1 MTLRPKVLLVDDQEP
16 NLIAL
21 EATLAGQ
28 DCECS
33 KASSG
38 REALELLLTLAD
50 DVALVLLDV
59 QMPDMD
65 GFEVAEL
72 MRGSERT
79 SSIPIIFVTAALSD
93 HARIFQGYESGAVD
107 FLLKPL
113 DPHVLRSKVGVFLQ
127 LFRQKR
133 QLAERVRELELAQ
146 EHIRESDRKKG
157 EFLAVLSHELRNPLM
172 PIRTS
177 LYLLDRVSPDSA
189 QAKRA
194 LAVIERQAAHL
205 SRLVD
210 DLLDV
215 TRVSRGKIQLRRELV
230 ELCALVRRTL
240 DDHRAA
246 IADEELSLE
255 LEIVDEPL
263 MVHADPTRL
272 AQIVGNLLAN
282 ATKFSLRG
290 GRVQVAVC
298 RQGSQ
303 AVVSVR
309 DQGVGISPE
318 VRSRLFQPFEQADRT
333 LDRSRGGL
341 GLGLALVK
349 TLSELHGGSVEAR
362 SEGVGRGAELVVRL
376 PLCELVGDLPLEV
389 QKRASPPASR
399 RRVLV
404 VEDNLDG
411 AETLKEVLELLGH
424 EVAVVNDGLSVL
436 DRARAFKPEIV
447 LCDIGLP
454 GMDGYDVA
462 RQLRREPQLRDVR
475 LVALTGYAL
484 PEDQQRAFA
493 AGFSEHMAKPVKLE
507 ALERLFADPTQ
518 RAQVL
523 DE

>member
-1 MTLRPKVLLVDDQEP
+1 MTLRPKILLVDDQEP

-38 REALELLLTLAD
+38 RDALELLLRLAD

-79 SSIPIIFVTAALSD
+79 RSIPIIFVTAELSD
-93 HARIFQGYESGAVD
+93 QARIFQGYESGAVD

-113 DPHVLRSKVGVFLQ
+113 DPRVLRSKAAVFLQ
-127 LFRQKR
+127 LFRQRR
-133 QLAERVRELELAQ
+133 QLAERIGELELAEQ
-146 EHIRESDRKKG
+146 RIRDSERQKD
-157 EFLAVLSHELRNPLM
+157 EFLAMLSHELRNPLM

-177 LYLLDRVSPDSA
+177 LYLLDRAEPGSV
-189 QAKRA
+189 QARRA

-215 TRVSRGKIQLRRELV
+215 TRMSRGKIQLRPEL
-230 ELCALVRRTL
+230 LDLAALVSRTV
-240 DDHRAA
+240 DDHRVA
-246 IADEELSLE
+246 IADEELELE
-255 LEIVDEPL
+255 LEIADQPL
-263 MVHADPTRL
+263 LVNADPTRL
-272 AQIVGNLLAN
+272 AQIAGNLLAN
-282 ATKFSLRG
+282 ATKFSLSG
-290 GRVQVAVC
+290 GSIRVTVSREA
-298 RQGSQ
+298 SQ
-303 AVVSVR
+303 AVLSVR
-309 DQGVGISPE
+309 DHGVGIAPE
-318 VRSRLFQPFEQADRT
+318 LQARLFEPFQQADRT

-349 TLSELHGGSVEAR
+349 TLSEMHGGSVEAR
-362 SEGVGRGAELVVRL
+362 SEGVGRGAELLVRL
-376 PLCELVGDLPLEV
+376 PLQEVPATTPVPDGELP
-389 QKRASPPASR
+389 AAPPR

-404 VEDNLDG
+404 VEDNIDG
-411 AETLKEVLELLGH
+411 AETLREVIELLGH
-424 EVAVVNDGLSVL
+424 EVQVAHDGRNAI
-436 DRARAFKPEIV
+436 DRARAFRPEIV

-462 RQLRREPQLRDVR
+462 RHLRRDHDLCGAH

-484 PEDQQRAFA
+484 PEDQRRALE

-507 ALERLFADPTQ
+507 ALERLLADPAR
-518 RAQVL
+518 RARPL
-523 DE
+523 DD